1 MMINQLLLT
10 EKTSQLSENNCYVF
24 LVSKETNKIGLK
36 NFFQSKY
43 DVKVL
48 KVNVLKKQSKKI
60 RRGRVFGRTSSL
72 KKAYVFTDQK
82 VESFEVKG

>member
-1 MMINQLLLT
+1 MINHLLVT

-24 LVSKETNKIGLK
+24 LVSKETNKIELK
-36 NFFQSKY
+36 NFFESKY

-48 KVNVLKKQSKKI
+48 KVNILKKQSKKI
-60 RRGRVFGRTSSL
+60 RRGRVFGKTPSS
-72 KKAYVFTDQK
+72 KKAYVFTDKK